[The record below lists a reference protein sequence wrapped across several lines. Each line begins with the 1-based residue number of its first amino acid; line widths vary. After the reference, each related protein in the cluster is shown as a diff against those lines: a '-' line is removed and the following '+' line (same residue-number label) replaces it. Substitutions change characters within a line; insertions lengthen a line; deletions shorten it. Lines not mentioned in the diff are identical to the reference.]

1 MLRSSLQ
8 AAGILVTEL
17 NLPTAAWIQNFID
30 TNEGCAYC
38 CGTLAFNDGA
48 FAYQIDAVHPHAR
61 GGPGYTK
68 ENMVPVS
75 CFALTLFLLLLT
87 HSLLSFQCCTFCNRA
102 KGDDTLEAFL
112 GYTRRFRDDQHETR
126 RLRRQQART
135 IAARPYAMAADRK
148 VLAFFDAAGLRRQAR
163 GG

>member
-38 CGTLAFNDGA
+38 CGTLAFNDGS

-75 CFALTLFLLLLT
+75 CFAFTLFLLLLT

-102 KGDDTLEAFL
+102 KANDTLEAFM
-112 GYTRRFRDDQHETR
+112 GYTRVAFATTSTKRAASVANRPAPSPR
-126 RLRRQQART
+126 ART
-135 IAARPYAMAADRK
+135 PWLLIEE
-148 VLAFFDAAGLRRQAR
+148 F
-163 GG
+163 